1 MKNKRVCD
9 VLMKDYKDILFRL
22 WFRSLGSVFE
32 VSYVFLKLFVF
43 DKKYS
48 KYSIIA
54 KFTSTFTFMRLADA
68 FIQSDLQVIQVI
80 HFFCQYVNICQN
92 YYSLE

>member
-1 MKNKRVCD
+1 
-9 VLMKDYKDILFRL
+9 MKDYKDVLFRL

-32 VSYVFLKLFVF
+32 VSYAFLKLLAF

-54 KFTSTFTFMRLADA
+54 KFTSTFTFMHLADA
-68 FIQSDLQVIQVI
+68 FIQSDLQVTQVI
-80 HFFCQYVNICQN
+80 HFFVSMLIFVRITTV
-92 YYSLE
+92 

>member
-1 MKNKRVCD
+1 
-9 VLMKDYKDILFRL
+9 MKDYKDILFRL

-32 VSYVFLKLFVF
+32 VSYAFLKLLVF

-54 KFTSTFTFMRLADA
+54 KFTFTSTFTFMHLADA
-68 FIQSDLQVIQVI
+68 LSKATYWSFRLYIFLSV
-80 HFFCQYVNICQN
+80 C
-92 YYSLE
+92 